1 MAGDFVS
8 VTTSTSDY
16 IGPTKSATDSVFN
29 SSGWTVAT
37 SGSKASGTSGGMP
50 QWVTYA
56 AIGLL
61 VLVLLKKRKG

>member
-37 SGSKASGTSGGMP
+37 SGSKASGASGMP

-61 VLVLLKKRKG
+61 VLVLLKKQKG